1 MDAVTRAAW
10 QGTVCAGTVLRV
22 GNVREASVLRRVF
35 GSNGR
40 TLIVKV
46 CTSYKTAP
54 SAESSQL
61 DQ

>member
-1 MDAVTRAAW
+1 MNAVTRAAW

-22 GNVREASVLRRVF
+22 GNVREASVLRRFF

-40 TLIVKV
+40 TLIVEGRA
-46 CTSYKTAP
+46 SHKTAQP
-54 SAESSQL
+54 AGNNRW